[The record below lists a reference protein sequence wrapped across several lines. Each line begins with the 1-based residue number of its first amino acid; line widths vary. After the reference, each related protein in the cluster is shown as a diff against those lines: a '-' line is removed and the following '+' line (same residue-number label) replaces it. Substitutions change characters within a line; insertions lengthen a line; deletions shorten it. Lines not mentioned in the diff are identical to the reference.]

1 MTIEKHAPAT
11 VPLDI
16 PPAPGPRP
24 PRPRWTGESA
34 SPSVNGAFAEYLPTP
49 AEKRRRL
56 FEQRFI
62 GVHAGKG
69 FALLAMVAVH
79 TLPRLDPS
87 TGEAT
92 WTWTLFAG
100 TATALFCVIAG
111 IGLAFDTGANTR
123 YVGRAFDRSLLNIGF
138 QAVLLVGLGLV
149 VNSLVELPESDI
161 LVYIG
166 AMYLL
171 ALPLYALRG
180 RQLLVVTG
188 VLILLTPLIRYAF
201 DYQLQGAGHYVN
213 PVFSHVFQDPAGV
226 VSTVL
231 LTGSFPALTWI
242 TFLCLGLAIGRLT
255 LLRPGTPL
263 LLLTVGLI
271 IGFGA
276 KLTSWFLVRSPEGYN
291 TMRSS
296 MADASQTQIDR
307 FLVFGSDGAL
317 PTTTPGWL
325 LSAAPMASTPW
336 SIAASCGFS
345 LAAIGLLI
353 ALIRKLPQLLRPIID
368 VGTMPITIYVGHL
381 FLLTLFD
388 SLVTG
393 WALFTFEVIVL
404 VAFATL
410 WRRLFSHGPLEY
422 CVSRVATFATQA
434 CMPAHPRARS

>member
-1 MTIEKHAPAT
+1 M
-11 VPLDI
+11 
-16 PPAPGPRP
+16 
-24 PRPRWTGESA
+24 
-34 SPSVNGAFAEYLPTP
+34 
-49 AEKRRRL
+49 
-56 FEQRFI
+56 
-62 GVHAGKG
+62 
-69 FALLAMVAVH
+69 MAVH
-79 TLPRLDPS
+79 TLPHLDPS

-92 WTWTLFAG
+92 WTWTFFAG

-123 YVGRAFDRSLLNIGF
+123 YVGRVFDRSLLNIGF
-138 QAVLLVGLGLV
+138 QAVFLVGLGLA
-149 VNSLVELPESDI
+149 VNSVVDLAEADI

-180 RQLLVVTG
+180 RQLLIVTG
-188 VLILLTPLIRYAF
+188 LFILLTPIIRYAF
-201 DYQLQGAGHYVN
+201 DYQTQGAGHYLN
-213 PVFSHVFQDPAGV
+213 PAFSNLFEDPLGV
-226 VSTVL
+226 LSTVV

-263 LLLTVGLI
+263 LLVTVGLI
-271 IGFGA
+271 VGFGA
-276 KLTSWFLVRSPEGYN
+276 KITSWFLVRSPEGYN
-291 TMRSS
+291 TVRSS
-296 MADASQTQIDR
+296 MADASQAQVDR
-307 FLVFGSDGAL
+307 FLVFGPQGAL

-325 LSAAPMASTPW
+325 LSAAPMTSTPW

-345 LAAIGLLI
+345 LAVIGVLI
-353 ALIRKLPQLLRPIID
+353 ALTRKLPQLLRPVIA
-368 VGTMPITIYVGHL
+368 VGSMPITIYVGHL
-381 FLLTLFD
+381 FLLTLVD
-388 SLVTG
+388 NLVTG

-434 CMPAHPRARS
+434 CMRAHPRARS